1 MRQVAFAKRAE
12 EVTSRLTGVTSC
24 TSVES
29 ASLRLI
35 ELLYKGIPA
44 PQEPVSLL
52 IPMMTERDEM
62 IYTRYMAGERAVRL
76 AEEYGVSL
84 QRLHWL
90 IRRYK
95 SRMK

>member
-1 MRQVAFAKRAE
+1 MFSLFIFAM
-12 EVTSRLTGVTSC
+12 LGGISC

-29 ASLRLI
+29 ASARLI
-35 ELLYKGIPA
+35 QLLYKDVPA
-44 PQEPVSLL
+44 AEKPVSLL
-52 IPMMTERDEM
+52 IPMMAERDEI
-62 IYTRYMAGERAVRL
+62 IYTRYTSGERAVDL